1 MALPSFC
8 REAVKVSRAPLI
20 DQRGTKARDWAN
32 AEEHG
37 LAGCSV
43 QFGST
48 STDRGEPREAVSSA
62 ATLYA
67 PPGADVEAGDRVSC
81 ALGEFWIEGRPMP
94 RVSPTGATS
103 HVECPLSRWEG

>member
-8 REAVKVSRAPLI
+8 RETVRVLRAPLV
-20 DQRGTKARDWAN
+20 DRRGTKVRDWAA
-32 AEEHG
+32 AEEREI
-37 LAGCSV
+37 AGCSV

-48 STDRGEPREAVSSA
+48 STDRGEPREALSSS

-81 ALGEFWIEGRPMP
+81 AFGEFWVEGRPMP
-94 RVSPTGATS
+94 RVSPTGAAS
-103 HVECPLSRWEG
+103 HVECALSRWEG